1 MPGSPR
7 VSKDVLWFP
16 LPLGEGQG
24 EGDSLVPAMRVQGFL
39 MSRKVPI
46 GVLLSGG
53 GTNLQAIIDAVE
65 QDRLDADIRT
75 VVSNREN
82 AYGLTRARNH
92 GISTTVIDHRGHP
105 SREAYD
111 RVVVDHLEERGVE
124 LVVLA
129 GFMRLLSPFFIRSF
143 PNRIMNIHPAL
154 SPSFAGLHGQRQA
167 FEYGVRFAGCTVHF
181 VTEGCDEGPV
191 IIQAV
196 VPVLPDDTEETLAQR
211 ILVQEHRIYPRAIQ
225 LYSEGRLVIEGR
237 KVKVTGADVAPG
249 ESALVNPPLPGRF
262 DTR

>member
-1 MPGSPR
+1 M
-7 VSKDVLWFP
+7 K
-16 LPLGEGQG
+16 
-24 EGDSLVPAMRVQGFL
+24 
-39 MSRKVPI
+39 RKVPV

-65 QDRLDADIRT
+65 QDRLDAEIRT
-75 VVSNREN
+75 VVSNRES

-92 GISTTVIDHRGHP
+92 DIPATVIDHRGHA
-105 SREAYD
+105 SREDYD
-111 RVVVDHLEERGVE
+111 RALVAHLNAQGVE

-129 GFMRLLSPFFIRSF
+129 GFMRLLSPYFVQSF

-154 SPSFAGLHGQRQA
+154 SPAFAGLHGQRQA

-181 VTEGCDEGPV
+181 VSEGCDEGPI

-211 ILVQEHRIYPRAIQ
+211 ILEQEHRIYPRAIQ

-237 KVKVTGADVAPG
+237 KVRVTGEEGDTGG
-249 ESALVNPPLPGRF
+249 ETALVNPPIP
-262 DTR
+262 

>member
-1 MPGSPR
+1 MN
-7 VSKDVLWFP
+7 
-16 LPLGEGQG
+16 
-24 EGDSLVPAMRVQGFL
+24 
-39 MSRKVPI
+39 RKIPI

-53 GTNLQAIIDAVE
+53 GTNLQAIIDAIE
-65 QDRLDADIRT
+65 QDRLDGDIRT
-75 VVSNREN
+75 VVSNRET
-82 AYGLTRARNH
+82 AYGITRARNH
-92 GISTTVIDHRGHP
+92 GIPTTVINHRGHA

-111 RVVVDHLEERGVE
+111 RVLVDHLKGQGVE

-129 GFMRLLSPFFIRSF
+129 GFMRLLSPLFVQSF

-154 SPSFAGLHGQRQA
+154 SPSFAGLHGQKQA

-181 VTEGCDEGPV
+181 VSEGCDEGPV

-225 LYSEGRLVIEGR
+225 VYSEGRLVIEGR
-237 KVKVTGADVAPG
+237 KVRVTGDDGATGSD
-249 ESALVNPPLPGRF
+249 SALVNPPIPGPLGPR
-262 DTR
+262 

>member
-1 MPGSPR
+1 
-7 VSKDVLWFP
+7 
-16 LPLGEGQG
+16 
-24 EGDSLVPAMRVQGFL
+24 

-53 GTNLQAIIDAVE
+53 GTNLQAIIDAIE
-65 QDRLDADIRT
+65 KDRLDADIRT

-92 GISTTVIDHRGHP
+92 GIPTTVIDHRGHA

-111 RVVVDHLEERGVE
+111 RVVVEHLKEQGVE

-129 GFMRLLSPFFIRSF
+129 GFMRLLSPFFVQSF
-143 PNRIMNIHPAL
+143 PDRIMNIHPAL

-181 VTEGCDEGPV
+181 VSEGCDEGPV

-196 VPVLPDDTEETLAQR
+196 VPVLPDDTEGHPRPAHPCPGALHLSPRHPALQR
-211 ILVQEHRIYPRAIQ
+211 RQAGDRRQ
-225 LYSEGRLVIEGR
+225 KGEGDRGGCR
-237 KVKVTGADVAPG
+237 
-249 ESALVNPPLPGRF
+249 
-262 DTR
+262 

>member
-1 MPGSPR
+1 
-7 VSKDVLWFP
+7 
-16 LPLGEGQG
+16 
-24 EGDSLVPAMRVQGFL
+24 

-53 GTNLQAIIDAVE
+53 GTNLQAIIDAIE
-65 QDRLDADIRT
+65 QDRLDAEIRT
-75 VVSNREN
+75 VVSNRAN
-82 AYGLTRARNH
+82 AYGLTRAGNH
-92 GISTTVIDHRGHP
+92 NISTTVIDHRGHA

-111 RVVVDHLEERGVE
+111 QVLVEHLEGQGVE

-129 GFMRLLSPFFIRSF
+129 GFMRLLSPFFVQSF
-143 PNRIMNIHPAL
+143 PDRIMNIHPAL

-167 FEYGVRFAGCTVHF
+167 VEYGVRFAGCTVHF

-211 ILVQEHRIYPRAIQ
+211 ILVQEHRIYPHAIQ
-225 LYSEGRLVIEGR
+225 LYSEGRLAIEGR
-237 KVKVTGADVAPG
+237 KVRVTGEDGAADG
-249 ESALVNPPLPGRF
+249 ENALVNPPIP
-262 DTR
+262 TV